1 MRRTCNT
8 RIEHVVDA
16 LEQIPFLLLE
26 KVASAGQGPRDLHAA
41 VRWYGGRLSD
51 FSNAFPG

>member
-26 KVASAGQGPRDLHAA
+26 EVASAGQGPRDLHAA

-51 FSNAFPG
+51 FSHAFPG